1 MTRFNFILRWM
12 AAAIAMTVPML
23 DAAAQSTYPNKTVR
37 IVVPYPPGGG
47 ADILA
52 RTIGQRLSEIWKQP
66 VVIENRAGAGGSI
79 GTEAVARA
87 PADGYTLLMA
97 SPSHSINAALYK
109 SLSFDTLRAFSA
121 VTVVASGPL
130 VLVVP
135 PGGSFTN
142 VKELVAHAK
151 VNPAMLAYAS
161 AGTGSSPHMA
171 GELLALQ
178 AGLKMT
184 HVPYKGTSPA
194 LVDLLGGRV
203 QLFFGPV
210 PAIGD
215 HVRGGKLKALA
226 VTTKRRFGGLPDVP
240 TIAESGFP
248 DYDLLQWW
256 GLMVPAGT
264 PREVIRE
271 QHAQVLRVLESAE
284 MRGRLAAMGA
294 EAGGGSPEQFDA
306 LVRDE
311 IPRWMRVVDAARMT
325 PE

>member
-1 MTRFNFILRWM
+1 MTRFSSILRKVV
-12 AAAIAMTVPML
+12 AACAIAVPMF
-23 DAAAQSTYPNKTVR
+23 DAHAQSAYPNRTVR

-52 RTIGQRLSEIWKQP
+52 RAIGQRLSETWKQP

-109 SLSFDTLRAFSA
+109 NLSFDTLRAFSA
-121 VTVVASGPL
+121 VTVAATGPL
-130 VLVVP
+130 VLVTP
-135 PGGSFTN
+135 PGGPFTN
-142 VKELVAHAK
+142 VRELVAHVKA
-151 VNPAMLAYAS
+151 NPAKLAYAS

-178 AGLKMT
+178 AGLQMT

-210 PAIGD
+210 PAILD

-226 VTTKRRFGGLPDVP
+226 VTTKKRFGALPDVP

-248 DYDLLQWW
+248 EYDLVQWW
-256 GLMVPAGT
+256 GFMVPAGT

-271 QHAQVLRVLESAE
+271 QHAQVRRILESAE
-284 MRGRLAAMGA
+284 MRDRLAAMGA
-294 EAGGGSPEQFDA
+294 EAGGGPPEQFDA
-306 LVRDE
+306 LVREE
-311 IPRWMRVVDAARMT
+311 ILRWARVVEAARMK